1 MQAFINE
8 TSRISFSVVT
18 LVFSSAAIS
27 HRMSQSQ
34 STQWF
39 YAVGKGRQ
47 VGVYTTWPECQKQVE
62 NISNAKYRKFKTH
75 KEAVAFIQECK
86 EKYSPSKSPSKF
98 IRDSALPSTVPA
110 IPNTCSQ
117 RSSSVQPTQ
126 LPINMSN
133 SQPVA
138 SKSMALSQRVS
149 RTNIV
154 NASRTLAGRSE
165 VQNELT
171 PLTVSALQSLA
182 EEDPFLTED
191 TQRNAKNT
199 SSINGTEVSE
209 IKAVLE
215 RVVTQYSEIKSTL
228 EQMLL
233 KLNNLENKVEE
244 LSCQISTGNQN
255 VGMPSVSRSSIK
267 RSLFESFNV
276 PQPIGSR
283 SLCTTPPEDEIEVVP
298 VPPKKIPKI
307 ELNSDDEAD
316 GFDHDFRVNED
327 GYVIVYTDGACEKNG
342 RCGAKAG
349 IGVWFGDSHP
359 LNISEP
365 VHGRATNN
373 TAEIQAAV
381 QALEV
386 AKRAGVKR
394 ILVHTD
400 SEFTIN
406 CITKWVKK
414 WVKNN
419 WKVASGADVKNKED
433 LILLLE
439 AMKNI
444 EVKWEHVRG
453 HRGIHGNEMADR
465 LARSGAERYKP

>member
-1 MQAFINE
+1 
-8 TSRISFSVVT
+8 
-18 LVFSSAAIS
+18 
-27 HRMSQSQ
+27 
-34 STQWF
+34 
-39 YAVGKGRQ
+39 
-47 VGVYTTWPECQKQVE
+47 
-62 NISNAKYRKFKTH
+62 
-75 KEAVAFIQECK
+75 
-86 EKYSPSKSPSKF
+86 
-98 IRDSALPSTVPA
+98 
-110 IPNTCSQ
+110 
-117 RSSSVQPTQ
+117 
-126 LPINMSN
+126 MSN